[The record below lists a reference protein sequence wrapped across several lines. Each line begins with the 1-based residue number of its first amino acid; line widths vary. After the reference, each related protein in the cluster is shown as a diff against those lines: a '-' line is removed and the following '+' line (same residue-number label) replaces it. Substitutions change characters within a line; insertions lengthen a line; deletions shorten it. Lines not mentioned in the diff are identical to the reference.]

1 MSDLMKLYC
10 CLHARG
16 QLEVR
21 NRFVGVHLREQIGE
35 RVDRFRIADRDGADR
50 ARRSVHFPALGRRSE
65 MRLQRSRQRR
75 RCRVDVDDNRALQI
89 DAFEVVDVLLGHPQ
103 AVADEDERRFQRRR
117 RATSTTT
124 ASQPSSTHSN
134 ASASTACGSASE
146 SAARHRIRSSAWH
159 TRRAARNA

>member
-16 QLEVR
+16 QHEVR

-65 MRLQRSRQRR
+65 MRLQRARDRSRR
-75 RCRVDVDDNRALQI
+75 RRDVDDDGAFQI
-89 DAFEVVDVLLGHPQ
+89 EAGELVDVQLRDAQ
-103 AVADEDERRFQRRR
+103 SVAGKHQRRVDR
-117 RATSTTT
+117 RSRIDPHAEVGVV
-124 ASQPSSTHSN
+124 AERQRL
-134 ASASTACGSASE
+134 GSAIAHE
-146 SAARHRIRSSAWH
+146 RH
-159 TRRAARNA
+159 TRTRFDDAASLEPDR

>member
-16 QLEVR
+16 QHEVR

-65 MRLQRSRQRR
+65 MRLQRARDRSRR
-75 RCRVDVDDNRALQI
+75 RRDVDDDGAFQI
-89 DAFEVVDVLLGHPQ
+89 EAGELVDVQLRDAQ
-103 AVADEDERRFQRRR
+103 SVAGKHQRRVD
-117 RATSTTT
+117 
-124 ASQPSSTHSN
+124 
-134 ASASTACGSASE
+134 
-146 SAARHRIRSSAWH
+146 
-159 TRRAARNA
+159 